1 LIILGSFFQ
10 GNNPD
15 VMVMFHFIDIPAFPG
30 GMETPGGLRL

>member
-15 VMVMFHFIDIPAFPG
+15 VAAMFQFGDIPAGPG
-30 GMETPGGLRL
+30 GMETPVGPRL